1 MTAEIKPGEVY
12 VPAGANPGKTARTL
26 LKQAEIAGLPLT
38 VVRTTDGGF
47 VVPGAAAPGAH
58 IEAKPKGKRTAR
70 ILPVDPPPEP
80 DPSATASRGRRRKK
94 TTK

>member
-1 MTAEIKPGEVY
+1 MSDLKPGETF
-12 VPAGANPGKTARTL
+12 VPVGANPGKTARTL
-26 LKQAEIAGLPLT
+26 LAQADKAGLPVS
-38 VVRTTDGGF
+38 VVRTTEGGF
-47 VVPGAAAPGAH
+47 IVPDAAAPGTHKPAT
-58 IEAKPKGKRTAR
+58 KPKGKRTAR